1 MAKDNAKAAQSN
13 ASAEAKTDKVAQ
25 PSPNDGDKPED
36 APLPASVKLAA
47 PYGFIDD
54 ETGEHRYWQAGQ
66 EVTNPEEIKVLV
78 ERQAPLE

>member
-1 MAKDNAKAAQSN
+1 MAKNKADTAEPIEQRDVAETALPESVRL
-13 ASAEAKTDKVAQ
+13 AS
-25 PSPNDGDKPED
+25 
-36 APLPASVKLAA
+36 

-54 ETGEHRYWQAGQ
+54 ETGEHRYWQVGQ

>member
-1 MAKDNAKAAQSN
+1 MAKGNAKA
-13 ASAEAKTDKVAQ
+13 T
-25 PSPNDGDKPED
+25 PM
-36 APLPASVKLAA
+36 LASVKLAA

>member
-1 MAKDNAKAAQSN
+1 MPKQQLRDYKP
-13 ASAEAKTDKVAQ
+13 DHFGGRAQ

-54 ETGEHRYWQAGQ
+54 ESGEHRYWQAGQ
-66 EVTNPEEIKVLV
+66 EVTNPEEIKLLI